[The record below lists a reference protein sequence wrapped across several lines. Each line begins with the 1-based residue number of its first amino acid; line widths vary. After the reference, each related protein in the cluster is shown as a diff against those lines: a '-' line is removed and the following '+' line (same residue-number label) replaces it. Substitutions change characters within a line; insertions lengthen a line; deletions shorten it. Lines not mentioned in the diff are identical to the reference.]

1 MYRCEAGSVAGFVQ
15 QLAVGYLAHGY
26 WFYVAGTVPDR
37 KDPRDVDRKLVERYG
52 IDVSKW
58 SRARRKRAG
67 EANLQYLRYGRS
79 FVLLATHGRHPF
91 FAEEGEAVRD
101 ARRVPIRFHGYA
113 LSHRG
118 GHPHVRVEQGEYAR
132 LKAHF
137 LDLAVRRSVDNLMA
151 ELGRLPFEPYAPV
164 RRQLLAVLRGVNRA
178 RKTAGLEL
186 VPATCLR
193 FRRRVCRPFAA
204 TQAGATNELGRDNGP
219 GRV

>member
-1 MYRCEAGSVAGFVQ
+1 MSVKRD
-15 QLAVGYLAHGY
+15 GYLAHGY

-37 KDPRDVDRKLVERYG
+37 KDPRGVDRKLVERYG

-67 EANLQYLRYGRS
+67 EANLQYLRYGRF

-91 FAEEGEAVRD
+91 FAAEGEAVRD

-118 GHPHVRVEQGEYAR
+118 GHPHVRIEQGEYAR

-137 LDLAVRRSVDNLMA
+137 LDLAVRRPVDHLTA
-151 ELGRLPFEPYAPV
+151 ELGRLPFEPYAPIW
-164 RRQLLAVLRGVNRA
+164 RQLLAVLRGVNRA
-178 RKTAGLEL
+178 RKTAGLEP
-186 VPATCLR
+186 VPTTCFR
-193 FRRRVCRPFAA
+193 FQRRVCRPFAA
-204 TQAGATNELGRDNGP
+204 APGGAATERGRDNSSE
-219 GRV
+219 RV